1 MKSLF
6 DNRSMRCFRHAAKQ
20 FHAAL
25 YRLHPWSYAVV
36 RVLLYCLIALIISCV
51 ILIFFGVGDKPDLE
65 VGWSPTRDDLVRAKK
80 ILHEGSKTKPD
91 EIGVIEL
98 TEPDLNL
105 AGNYLLNRY
114 SKSAANL
121 YFKKNELRIM
131 VTMTLPK
138 NSLGKYLNISFRLGN
153 IKDNDLPVIT
163 KFKAGKLLLPAKL
176 AAFVIDSV
184 IQHSSLNE
192 YFILATRP
200 LKAVKID
207 ADAQKLSITYY
218 PNKDTLVQARNF
230 LTHTGDNSALNI
242 YQQKLADIV
251 AKHDPKWRLS
261 LAELLQPLFELAYQR
276 STPET
281 AIDENRIVISAIND
295 YVNKKETKKL
305 LSTPESSPA
314 TGQQYSAF
322 LYKRTDLAQHFI
334 GSAAL
339 TASVNE
345 KAAQIAGEEKELS
358 DAHGG
363 SGFSFIDLAA
373 DKAGTRFGEMATSS
387 PESARRMQKAM
398 AGIKDYSDFMPDPRD
413 LPEHMN
419 EADFKQRFES
429 VSSPVYQEISKQ
441 IDARILAMPIYNAE

>member
-1 MKSLF
+1 MNTL
-6 DNRSMRCFRHAAKQ
+6 
-20 FHAAL
+20 
-25 YRLHPWSYAVV
+25 V
-36 RVLLYCLIALIISCV
+36 RFLLYCLGALV
-51 ILIFFGVGDKPDLE
+51 ILCAMLVFFGVGDKPELA

-91 EIGVIEL
+91 EIGTIEL
-98 TEPDLNL
+98 TVADLNL

-114 SKSAANL
+114 SKSAADL
-121 YFKKNELRIM
+121 ELKNDELRFK
-131 VTMTLPK
+131 VTMTLPE

-153 IKDNDLPVIT
+153 VKDSDLPVIT

-176 AAFVIDSV
+176 AAFVIDAI

-200 LKAVKID
+200 IKAVKID
-207 ADAQKLSITYY
+207 AVKLTITYY
-218 PNKDTLVQARNF
+218 PNKDTLIQARNF
-230 LTHTGDNSALNI
+230 LTHTGDNSTLNI

-251 AKHDPKWRLS
+251 AKHDPGWRLS
-261 LAELLQPLFELAYQR
+261 LAELLRPLFELAYQR
-276 STPET
+276 STLET

-295 YVNKKETKKL
+295 YVNKQETKKL
-305 LSTPESSPA
+305 LAIPESAPA
-314 TGQQYSAF
+314 TTGQQYAAF
-322 LYKRTDLAQHFI
+322 LYKRIDLAQHFI

-339 TASVNE
+339 TASVN
-345 KAAQIAGEEKELS
+345 KQAAQIAGEEKELS
-358 DAHGG
+358 DAHSG

-387 PESARRMQKAM
+387 PENARKMQRAM

-419 EADFKQRFES
+419 EVDFKQRFES
-429 VSSPVYQEISKQ
+429 VNSPVYQEISNQ
-441 IDARILAMPIYNAE
+441 IDARISATPIYNIE

>member
-1 MKSLF
+1 MKTLISLLF
-6 DNRSMRCFRHAAKQ
+6 YCFG
-20 FHAAL
+20 
-25 YRLHPWSYAVV
+25 AVL
-36 RVLLYCLIALIISCV
+36 VLCAMLV
-51 ILIFFGVGDKPDLE
+51 FFGVGDKPELA

-91 EIGVIEL
+91 EIGIIEL
-98 TEPDLNL
+98 SQADLNL

-114 SKSAANL
+114 SKSAADL
-121 YFKKNELRIM
+121 EFKNDELRFK
-131 VTMTLPK
+131 VTITLPE

-153 IKDNDLPVIT
+153 IEDNDLPVIT
-163 KFKAGKLLLPAKL
+163 KFKTGKLLLPAKL
-176 AAFVIDSV
+176 AAFVIDTI

-200 LKAVKID
+200 IKAVKID
-207 ADAQKLSITYY
+207 AQKITITYY
-218 PNKDTLVQARNF
+218 PNKDTLIQARNF
-230 LTHTGDNSALNI
+230 LTHTGDNATLNI

-251 AKHDPKWRLS
+251 AKHDPEWRLS
-261 LAELLQPLFELAYQR
+261 LAELLRPLFELAYQR
-276 STPET
+276 STLET

-305 LSTPESSPA
+305 LAIPESVPA
-314 TGQQYSAF
+314 AGQQYSAF
-322 LYKRTDLAQHFI
+322 LYKRIDLAQHFI

-339 TASVNE
+339 TASVN
-345 KAAQIAGEEKELS
+345 KQAAQIAGEEKELS

-387 PESARRMQKAM
+387 PENARKMQKAM

-429 VSSPVYQEISKQ
+429 INSPVYQEISKQ
-441 IDARILAMPIYNAE
+441 IDERISATPIYNAIKGS

>member
-1 MKSLF
+1 MKILL
-6 DNRSMRCFRHAAKQ
+6 RI
-20 FHAAL
+20 
-25 YRLHPWSYAVV
+25 
-36 RVLLYCLIALIISCV
+36 LLYCFSALIILCAMLV
-51 ILIFFGVGDKPDLE
+51 FFGVGDKPELA

-91 EIGVIEL
+91 EIGIIEL
-98 TEPDLNL
+98 TEADLNL

-114 SKSAANL
+114 RKSAADL
-121 YFKKNELRIM
+121 DFKNDELRFK
-131 VTMTLPK
+131 VTMTLPE

-153 IKDNDLPVIT
+153 VTGNDLPVIT

-176 AAFVIDSV
+176 AAFVIDAI

-207 ADAQKLSITYY
+207 AEKLTITYY
-218 PNKDTLVQARNF
+218 PNKDTLIQARNF
-230 LTHTGDNSALNI
+230 LTHTGDNSTLNI

-251 AKHDPKWRLS
+251 AKHNPEWRLS
-261 LAELLQPLFELAYQR
+261 LADLLRPLFELAYQR
-276 STPET
+276 STLET
-281 AIDENRIVISAIND
+281 AIDENRVVISAIND
-295 YVNKKETKKL
+295 YVNKQETKKL
-305 LSTPESSPA
+305 LSTPESTPV
-314 TGQQYSAF
+314 TGQQYAAF
-322 LYKRTDLAQHFI
+322 LYKRIDLAQHFI

-339 TASVNE
+339 TASVN
-345 KAAQIAGEEKELS
+345 KQAAQIAGEEKELS

-387 PESARRMQKAM
+387 PENARKMQKAM
-398 AGIKDYSDFMPDPRD
+398 SGIKDYSDFMPDPRD

-419 EADFKQRFES
+419 EVDFKQRFES
-429 VSSPVYQEISKQ
+429 VNSPVYQEISKQ
-441 IDARILAMPIYNAE
+441 IDARISATPIYNAE

>member
-1 MKSLF
+1 MKILL
-6 DNRSMRCFRHAAKQ
+6 RI
-20 FHAAL
+20 
-25 YRLHPWSYAVV
+25 
-36 RVLLYCLIALIISCV
+36 LLYCFSALIILCAMLV
-51 ILIFFGVGDKPDLE
+51 FFGVGDKPELA

-91 EIGVIEL
+91 EIGIIEL
-98 TEPDLNL
+98 TEADLNL

-114 SKSAANL
+114 RKSAADL
-121 YFKKNELRIM
+121 DFKNDELRFK
-131 VTMTLPK
+131 VTMTLPE

-153 IKDNDLPVIT
+153 VTGNDLPVIT

-176 AAFVIDSV
+176 AAFVIDAI

-207 ADAQKLSITYY
+207 AEKLTITYY
-218 PNKDTLVQARNF
+218 PNKDTLIQARNF
-230 LTHTGDNSALNI
+230 LTHTGDNSTLNI

-251 AKHDPKWRLS
+251 AKHNPEWRLS
-261 LAELLQPLFELAYQR
+261 LADLLRPLFELAYQR
-276 STPET
+276 STLET
-281 AIDENRIVISAIND
+281 AIDENRVVISAIND
-295 YVNKKETKKL
+295 YVNKQEAKKL
-305 LSTPESSPA
+305 LSTPESTPV
-314 TGQQYSAF
+314 TGQQYAAF
-322 LYKRTDLAQHFI
+322 LYKRIDLAQHFI

-339 TASVNE
+339 TASVN
-345 KAAQIAGEEKELS
+345 KQAAQIAGEEKELS

-387 PESARRMQKAM
+387 PENARKMQKAM

-419 EADFKQRFES
+419 EVDFKQRFES
-429 VSSPVYQEISKQ
+429 VNSPVYQEISKQ
-441 IDARILAMPIYNAE
+441 IDARISATPIYNAE